1 MKLLFASILVTVLSG
16 CYTESVA
23 PSISIPSNNTSQ
35 SPTIVPAE
43 EIYDEMFVVQD
54 TLGNPVQG
62 YVYKIT
68 TDEGK
73 VYRGV
78 TNEKGETIRVYTG
91 NKAVGLILEAD
102 YEEAE

>member
-1 MKLLFASILVTVLSG
+1 MKFLFVSILVIILSG
-16 CYTESVA
+16 CSTD
-23 PSISIPSNNTSQ
+23 SIVSSSAIPSNNLKQ
-35 SPTIVPAE
+35 STNIVPAE
-43 EIYDEMFVVQD
+43 EIYDEMYVVKD

-62 YVYKIT
+62 YAYKIT
-68 TDEGK
+68 TDEGE

-102 YEEAE
+102 DEED